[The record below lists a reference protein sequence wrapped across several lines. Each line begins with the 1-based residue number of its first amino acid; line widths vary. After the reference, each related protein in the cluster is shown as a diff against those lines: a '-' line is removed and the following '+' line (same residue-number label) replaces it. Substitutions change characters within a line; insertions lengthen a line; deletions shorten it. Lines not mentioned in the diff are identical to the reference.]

1 MTASNQIPRVAA
13 IQMVSGDHVEQNL
26 KSAADLIASAVAT
39 GAKIVVLPENF
50 AALSADAQAKVKLA
64 ENPGE
69 GPIQQFLFDQARN
82 HGIYLVGGTIPLAAQ
97 SPGRV
102 RAACLIVGPD
112 GEIRGRYDKIHLFDV
127 ALGSGKEQYNES
139 ATIEPGE
146 RICLI
151 DTPWGKLG
159 VAVCYDVRFPELF
172 RQMML
177 QGAQIIALPSA
188 FTATTGRAHWEI
200 LLRARAIENQC
211 YLIAPDQGAG
221 RTLGRQTWGHSM
233 IVSPWGDILAELD
246 EQGSG
251 VATAEIN
258 LQSLD
263 QLREKFPALEHCRTL
278 KTQKQVGVEVAA
290 R

>member
-1 MTASNQIPRVAA
+1 LTTTIHTPRVAA
-13 IQMVSGDHVEQNL
+13 IQMVSGDKVDQNL

-39 GAKIVVLPENF
+39 GAQIVVLPENF
-50 AALSADAQAKVKLA
+50 AVLSSDAQAKVRLA
-64 ENPGE
+64 ETPGKGE
-69 GPIQQFLFDQARN
+69 IQQFLLDQARE

-97 SPGRV
+97 SAGRV

-112 GEIRGRYDKIHLFDV
+112 GEIVGRYDKIHLFDV

-146 RICLI
+146 QSCVI

-159 VAVCYDVRFPELF
+159 VAICYDIRFPELF
-172 RQMML
+172 RKMML
-177 QGAQIIALPSA
+177 AGAQIVALPSA

-221 RTLGRQTWGHSM
+221 RKGGRQTWGHSM

-251 VATAEIN
+251 VATTEIS
-258 LQSLD
+258 LQKLE
-263 QLREKFPALEHCRTL
+263 QLREKFPALQHCRTL
-278 KTQKQVGVEVAA
+278 
-290 R
+290 

>member
-1 MTASNQIPRVAA
+1 MTPTNHPPRVAA
-13 IQMVSGDHVEQNL
+13 IQMVSGDEVEQNM

-39 GAKIVVLPENF
+39 GAQIVVLPENF
-50 AALSADAQAKVKLA
+50 AVLSADAQAKVELA
-64 ENPGE
+64 EVSGD
-69 GPIQQFLFDQARN
+69 GPIQQFLIDRARE
-82 HGIYLVGGTIPLAAQ
+82 HGIYLVGGTIPITANA
-97 SPGRV
+97 PGKV
-102 RAACLIVGPD
+102 RAACLTIGPD
-112 GEIRGRYDKIHLFDV
+112 GAILGRYDKIHLFDV

-146 RICLI
+146 QRCVI

-159 VAVCYDVRFPELF
+159 VAVCYDVRFPELS

-177 QGAQIIALPSA
+177 EDARIVALPSA

-211 YLIAPDQGAG
+211 YLIAPNQGSG
-221 RTLGRQTWGHSM
+221 RERGRQTWGHSM
-233 IVSPWGDILAELD
+233 IVSPWGDILAELE

-258 LQSLD
+258 LQNLS
-263 QLREKFPALEHCRTL
+263 QLREKFPALQHCRTL
-278 KTQKQVGVEVAA
+278 
-290 R
+290 